1 MTTATPGMRPGT
13 GTPPPVS
20 AGSWRVDPVRSHAL
34 FTARVAGGSVRG
46 RVPLTG
52 NVLTAQPVEGSSARL
67 TAMTRSLST
76 GSTVLDRLVTG
87 PGFLDAD
94 VFPEVGFRT
103 DLLACVPA
111 GWRAVGRL
119 QVKGTDHALA
129 CELDLVGPRP
139 GAAGPSRV
147 IVTSRW
153 VLDSRWIT
161 SQWIPGLSRR
171 IVMTCAV
178 TLDPVS

>member
-1 MTTATPGMRPGT
+1 M
-13 GTPPPVS
+13 
-20 AGSWRVDPVRSHAL
+20 
-34 FTARVAGGSVRG
+34 
-46 RVPLTG
+46 
-52 NVLTAQPVEGSSARL
+52 
-67 TAMTRSLST
+67 
-76 GSTVLDRLVTG
+76 LDRLVTG

-129 CELDLVGPRP
+129 CELDLVAPRP

-147 IVTSRW
+147 TVTSRW

-178 TLDPVS
+178 ALEPET